1 MFNPRAITLLSI
13 ILAAAATR
21 LIPPEFRPSNF
32 TPVGAMC
39 LFGGAYFVRRWQ
51 AFAAPLLALF
61 ASDLVLA
68 ATVYGFDSLKYVW
81 MSYVLF
87 AATVAIGL
95 TLRGQVTFLR
105 VGIAA
110 IGASAMFFLVS
121 NFQVWAMGHGESSY
135 PHTFAGLLAC
145 YTAAIPFAQNMF
157 YGNLLFSG
165 VFFGGCELLQRGLPM
180 LREPALG
187 PAQAQL

>member
-1 MFNPRAITLLSI
+1 MFNPRAITLIAI
-13 ILAAAATR
+13 IFAAAATR
-21 LIPPEFRPSNF
+21 LVPPEFRPWNF

-39 LFGGAYFVRRWQ
+39 LFGGAYFVRKWQ

-68 ATVYGFDSLKYVW
+68 ATVYGFDSLRHVW

-95 TLRGQVTFLR
+95 VLRGQVTFLR
-105 VGIAA
+105 VGLAA

-121 NFQVWAMGHGESSY
+121 NFYVWAAGHGESAY
-135 PHTFAGLLAC
+135 PHTVAGLLAC
-145 YTAAIPFAQNMF
+145 YAAAIPFAQNMLL
-157 YGNLLFSG
+157 GNLFFSG
-165 VFFGGCELLQRGLPM
+165 VFFGGWELLQRGLPV
-180 LREPALG
+180 LREPALA
-187 PAQAQL
+187 PARTQP